1 MGNLFM
7 MYVVLFLIPICL
19 MLFTEDERIHAT
31 MLRIAIPPALILGMI
46 EMIQMWLQGFGYF
59 MGWNLVDFALF
70 TIFGVLQY
78 YYSLGLD
85 HVLVYIPEIKLLLIL
100 LAFMK
105 LLFFVRIFE
114 EYGFLVQIIMSCCID
129 LIPFITFYMIAL
141 FMFSII
147 FVVLNMEI
155 DVENNM
161 LRHVGFFQKMLMET
175 FRSSIGEVG
184 LPKYTAIVNEPYSKC
199 G

>member
-114 EYGFLVQIIMSCCID
+114 EYGFLVQMILLCVLD
-129 LIPFITFYMIAL
+129 LIPFMISYMIFL
-141 FMFSII
+141 IVFTVC
-147 FVVLNMEI
+147 FVVLEMKI
-155 DVENNM
+155 DPEVEEAEN
-161 LRHVGFFQKMLMET
+161 LSHFQMMFL
-175 FRSSIGEVG
+175 
-184 LPKYTAIVNEPYSKC
+184 
-199 G
+199 